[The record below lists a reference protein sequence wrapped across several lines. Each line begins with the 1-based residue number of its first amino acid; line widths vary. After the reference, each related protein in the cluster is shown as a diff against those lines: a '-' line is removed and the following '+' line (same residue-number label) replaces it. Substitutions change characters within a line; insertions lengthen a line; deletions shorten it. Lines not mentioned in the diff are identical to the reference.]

1 MQETRVQFLGQEDPL
16 EKGMATQSSILAW
29 KISWTKEPGGL
40 QPCCHKESDMTAHS
54 VPSSFNLDNGNRQK
68 ESEGQQSGRLWKMS
82 WWLHL
87 HTLFTGHVQSRTQLR
102 TKPNI
107 SHSILEWKE
116 SWFPPDCPIESLSSF
131 LLYISP
137 GEILFCGE
145 IRWADNFE
153 GDFLSQEI

>member
-1 MQETRVQFLGQEDPL
+1 ME
-16 EKGMATQSSILAW
+16 TQSSILAW

-40 QPCCHKESDMTAHS
+40 QPCCRKESDMTAHS

-116 SWFPPDCPIESLSSF
+116 SQFFPDWSIEYLPSFPLNVSLKECLLVNWDEQKTLQEASF
-131 LLYISP
+131 PKRFNCNRLGKETLQRRVP
-137 GEILFCGE
+137 
-145 IRWADNFE
+145 
-153 GDFLSQEI
+153 